1 MKFSLVDE
9 IPHPRELV
17 FSTHRDKLLELV
29 QYLPNVASV
38 VTESRIEEGEVVKL
52 VNVWTGA
59 SGDIPAPVRP
69 LLKTEHLMWVDRAQ
83 WDRDRWRCDWEI
95 TLSAIPEAVSA
106 RGFSTFLEEGSE
118 TVVQMNGEFL
128 ITRSGSAASQRSS
141 PAERLRRSNG
151 SSSACSSR
159 TSGAATRPS
168 SNTSR
173 TIDKRPG

>member
-38 VTESRIEEGEVVKL
+38 VTESRLEEGGVVKL

-95 TLSAIPEAVSA
+95 TLSAVPEAVSA

-128 ITRSGSAASQRSS
+128 IHPERVRGVPTFVARGAA
-141 PAERLRRSNG
+141 PALERFVVGLLQPNLRRSNQ
-151 SSSACSSR
+151 AVQQYIEDHR
-159 TSGAATRPS
+159 
-168 SNTSR
+168 
-173 TIDKRPG
+173 